1 VVQQK
6 LTELTTKRIHLMA
19 RAQDERARLAA
30 ALAPTDAL
38 AAIAGRVGRI
48 LDWAAR
54 HPLVSGAGVALLV
67 WKRPRLALGWLGR
80 GLTALRLYEEV
91 RRRFGAV
98 PRAAPGFQR

>member
-38 AAIAGRVGRI
+38 PHVMAA
-48 LDWAAR
+48 LY
-54 HPLVSGAGVALLV
+54 ALL
-67 WKRPRLALGWLGR
+67 
-80 GLTALRLYEEV
+80 TAQADV
-91 RRRFGAV
+91 
-98 PRAAPGFQR
+98 